1 MKLCQRPAGKCAW
14 ERRKSP
20 PGDKSAQQR
29 RRRVSDYGM
38 QLQEK
43 QKARAI
49 YGVMERQF
57 SNYYVEASR
66 RSGVTGDTLL
76 QLLEGRLDNVI
87 FRMGFGSSR
96 PMARQ
101 SVTHGHFM
109 VNGRNVNIPS
119 YQVRVGDKVE
129 WRERSKKLGLFDIVK
144 ANVGSASTPTW
155 LKVDADNM
163 TGEVLALPRPQEAE
177 LSIDTRQ
184 IVEYYSRR

>member
-1 MKLCQRPAGKCAW
+1 MKLCQSPPGKCAW

-29 RRRVSDYGM
+29 RRRTSEYGV

-57 SNYYVEASR
+57 SNYYVEATR
-66 RSGVTGDTLL
+66 TTGVTGDRLL
-76 QLLEGRLDNVI
+76 QLLESRLDNVV
-87 FRMGFGSSR
+87 FRLGFSSSR

-101 SVTHGHFM
+101 NVSHGHFI
-109 VNGRNVNIPS
+109 VNGRKVNVPS
-119 YQVRVGDKVE
+119 YQVRIGDKIE
-129 WRERSKKLGLFDIVK
+129 WSERSKKTGIHEIVK
-144 ANVGSASTPTW
+144 AGVGSASSPSW
-155 LKVDADNM
+155 LKVDKDNM
-163 TGEVLALPRPQEAE
+163 TGEVISLPRPQEAE